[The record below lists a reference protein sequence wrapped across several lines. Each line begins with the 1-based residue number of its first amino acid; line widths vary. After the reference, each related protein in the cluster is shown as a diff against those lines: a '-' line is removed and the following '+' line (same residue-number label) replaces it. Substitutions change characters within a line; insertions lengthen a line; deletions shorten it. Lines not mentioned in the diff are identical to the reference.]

1 MGVQK
6 GESLMVD
13 PKVTD
18 CLKILR
24 RLGHDVILGIEPMGH
39 WKIRYDEQL
48 AKLEVLLSEVKQ

>member
-1 MGVQK
+1 
-6 GESLMVD
+6 MVD